1 MSFQRARVSD
11 ITLKSINLTLCEVRQ
26 QICGHPQF
34 PILHHPEN
42 STCSHPT
49 SSLSPPFLVVCH
61 IPLERAVAAAAS
73 RLLPP
78 RTEATLDTFGR
89 TVRNQ
94 INFHMEEEREMGRGR
109 GDIKKNHKMMT
120 NAMEQHSFRG
130 LCFLPFSFPSIH
142 GLRLQ
147 RMKIGVI

>member
-1 MSFQRARVSD
+1 M
-11 ITLKSINLTLCEVRQ
+11 
-26 QICGHPQF
+26 
-34 PILHHPEN
+34 
-42 STCSHPT
+42 
-49 SSLSPPFLVVCH
+49 
-61 IPLERAVAAAAS
+61 AAA
-73 RLLPP
+73 
-78 RTEATLDTFGR
+78 TEATLDTFGR

-94 INFHMEEEREMGRGR
+94 INFHMEEEEEREMGRGR

-120 NAMEQHSFRG
+120 NAMEQHSLRE